1 MAATR
6 LGEER
11 MNMQVSPPNA
21 DRDVPAHE
29 TSSAAHPARRYL
41 IGFVALAAVLG
52 GYYYWSH
59 AGSGP
64 VRRPV
69 GMAPVRVANVLT
81 RDMSVVEHTI
91 GTVVANST
99 VSVTARVQGQLTK
112 AFFKEG
118 QMVKTGDL
126 LFQIDPAPYQAAY
139 DSAVANLATTQAKA
153 DRYEKLRNQNAI
165 AQQSIDDA
173 QAAYLQAKANL
184 DMAKLNL
191 DYTQIRSPVDG
202 KTGPILLQPG
212 NLVSINGIT
221 APLVTITQIQPI
233 KVSFNLPQSDLPR
246 IQARA
251 LHGGLTATVD
261 LHEAGGETLTAP
273 VNFISNAVS
282 NSAGTIEL
290 RATFPNEDGALVP
303 GQLVDVTVAL
313 ANIKDAMVVP
323 RVAVNIGPDSQY
335 VYVVT
340 PENVVEQHNVKV
352 LFDDG
357 TNMAVASDI
366 KAGDMVITDG
376 ALRALPGGKVT
387 VARGRPG
394 QMPQGAGKAKGGRRA
409 KDV

>member
-1 MAATR
+1 
-6 LGEER
+6 
-11 MNMQVSPPNA
+11 MNMQVTPPDT
-21 DRDVPAHE
+21 DREVTAQE
-29 TSSAAHPARRYL
+29 RSSGAHPGRRFL
-41 IGFVALAAVLG
+41 IGGIALLAVLG

-59 AGSGP
+59 QGSGP
-64 VRRPV
+64 ARRPIAA
-69 GMAPVRVANVLT
+69 APVRVAQVVT
-81 RDMSVVEHTI
+81 RDMAVVEHTI

-118 QMVKTGDL
+118 QMVKAGDL

-139 DSAVANLATTQAKA
+139 DSAVANLATTKAKA
-153 DRYEKLRNQNAI
+153 ERYEKLVNQNAI
-165 AQQSIDDA
+165 APQSSDDA
-173 QAAYLQAKANL
+173 QAAYLQAKASL
-184 DMAKLNL
+184 DMARLNL
-191 DYTQIRSPVDG
+191 EYTQIRSPVDG

-212 NLVSINGIT
+212 NLVSVNGIT

-251 LHGGLTATVD
+251 QHGGLTATVD
-261 LHEAGGETLTAP
+261 LHDAGGETLTAP

-290 RATFPNEDGALVP
+290 RATFTNEDGALVP

-313 ANIKDAMVVP
+313 ANIKNATVVP
-323 RVAVNIGPDSQY
+323 RVAVNIGPDNQY
-335 VYVVT
+335 VYVVNSD
-340 PENVVEQHNVKV
+340 NVVEQHIVKV

-357 TNMAVASDI
+357 THMAVVSDI
-366 KAGDMVITDG
+366 KAGDRVITDG

-387 VARGRPG
+387 VAGDRSTA
-394 QMPQGAGKAKGGRRA
+394 MPAGAAGGGAKSGRRNSG

>member
-1 MAATR
+1 
-6 LGEER
+6 

-21 DRDVPAHE
+21 DRNVRAHQ
-29 TSSAAHPARRYL
+29 AAPGHPARRFL
-41 IGFVALAAVLG
+41 IGGIALIAVLG

-59 AGSGP
+59 LDGGP
-64 VRRPV
+64 VRRPIAA
-69 GMAPVRVANVLT
+69 APVRVANVMT

-99 VSVTARVQGQLTK
+99 VSLTARVQGQLTK

-139 DSAVANLATTQAKA
+139 DSAVANLATTKAKA
-153 DRYEKLRNQNAI
+153 ERYQRLIGQNAI
-165 AQQSIDDA
+165 SPQESDDA

-191 DYTQIRSPVDG
+191 EYTQIRSPVDG

-212 NLVSINGIT
+212 NLVSVNGIT

-251 LHGGLTATVD
+251 QHGGLTATVD
-261 LHEAGGETLTAP
+261 LHDAGGETLTAP

-282 NSAGTIEL
+282 NSAGTIEI

-313 ANIKDAMVVP
+313 ANIKNATVVP
-323 RVAVNIGPDSQY
+323 RIAVNIGPDSQY

-340 PENVVEQHNVKV
+340 PENVVEQHSVKV

-357 TNMAVASDI
+357 TDMAIASDV
-366 KAGDMVITDG
+366 KPGDMVITDG

-387 VARGRPG
+387 VAKNRPLAA
-394 QMPQGAGKAKGGRRA
+394 PNGANGAAKGGRGRRA

>member
-1 MAATR
+1 
-6 LGEER
+6 
-11 MNMQVSPPNA
+11 
-21 DRDVPAHE
+21 
-29 TSSAAHPARRYL
+29 
-41 IGFVALAAVLG
+41 
-52 GYYYWSH
+52 
-59 AGSGP
+59 
-64 VRRPV
+64 
-69 GMAPVRVANVLT
+69 
-81 RDMSVVEHTI
+81 
-91 GTVVANST
+91 
-99 VSVTARVQGQLTK
+99 
-112 AFFKEG
+112 
-118 QMVKTGDL
+118 
-126 LFQIDPAPYQAAY
+126 
-139 DSAVANLATTQAKA
+139 
-153 DRYEKLRNQNAI
+153 
-165 AQQSIDDA
+165 
-173 QAAYLQAKANL
+173 
-184 DMAKLNL
+184 
-191 DYTQIRSPVDG
+191 
-202 KTGPILLQPG
+202 
-212 NLVSINGIT
+212 
-221 APLVTITQIQPI
+221 
-233 KVSFNLPQSDLPR
+233 
-246 IQARA
+246 
-251 LHGGLTATVD
+251 LTATVD

-340 PENVVEQHNVKV
+340 PENVVEQHSVKV

-366 KAGDMVITDG
+366 KTGDMVITDG

>member
-1 MAATR
+1 
-6 LGEER
+6 
-11 MNMQVSPPNA
+11 MNMQVSPPDA
-21 DRDVPAHE
+21 DRDVPANE
-29 TSSAAHPARRYL
+29 TLKRAHPARRFL
-41 IGFVALAAVLG
+41 IGGIALALVLG

-59 AGSGP
+59 SGAAP

-69 GMAPVRVANVLT
+69 GAAPVRVTDVVT

-126 LFQIDPAPYQAAY
+126 LFQIDPGPYQAAY
-139 DSAVANLATTQAKA
+139 DSAVANLATNKAKA
-153 DRYEKLRNQNAI
+153 ERYEKLMGQNAI
-165 AQQSIDDA
+165 APQSSDDA
-173 QAAYLQAKANL
+173 QAAYLQAKASL

-221 APLVTITQIQPI
+221 APLVSITQIQPI

-251 LHGGLTATVD
+251 QQGGLTATVD
-261 LHEAGGETLTAP
+261 LHDVGGETLTAP

-290 RATFPNEDGALVP
+290 RATFTNEDGALVP

-313 ANIKDAMVVP
+313 ANIKNATVVP
-323 RVAVNIGPDSQY
+323 RVAVNIGPDNQY

-340 PENVVEQHNVKV
+340 PEHVVEQHTVKV

-357 TNMAVASDI
+357 ANMAVASDI

-394 QMPQGAGKAKGGRRA
+394 AMPNGAASGAGKGGRGRRA

>member
-1 MAATR
+1 
-6 LGEER
+6 
-11 MNMQVSPPNA
+11 MNMQVTPPTA

-29 TSSAAHPARRYL
+29 TPAGAHPARRYL
-41 IGFVALAAVLG
+41 IGGIALAIVLG

-59 AGSGP
+59 MGNAP
-64 VRRPV
+64 TRRPV
-69 GMAPVRVANVLT
+69 GTAPVRVANVVT
-81 RDMSVVEHTI
+81 RDMGVVEHTI
-91 GTVVANST
+91 GTVVANSS

-139 DSAVANLATTQAKA
+139 DSAVATLASTKAKA
-153 DRYEKLRNQNAI
+153 ERYQRLIGQNAI
-165 AQQSIDDA
+165 SPQESDDA

-191 DYTQIRSPVDG
+191 DYTEIRSPVDG
-202 KTGPILLQPG
+202 KTGPIMLQPG
-212 NLVSINGIT
+212 NLVSVNGIT

-251 LHGGLTATVD
+251 QHGGLTATVD
-261 LHEAGGETLTAP
+261 LHDAGGETLTAP

-290 RATFPNEDGALVP
+290 RATFANEDGALVP

-313 ANIKDAMVVP
+313 ANIKGATVVP

-366 KAGDMVITDG
+366 KTGDMVITDG

-387 VARGRPG
+387 VARSRPNAMSNG
-394 QMPQGAGKAKGGRRA
+394 PANGAGKGGHGRRNGG

>member
-1 MAATR
+1 
-6 LGEER
+6 
-11 MNMQVSPPNA
+11 MNMQVSPPDA

-29 TSSAAHPARRYL
+29 ELSGAHPARRFL
-41 IGFVALAAVLG
+41 IGGIALVAVLG

-59 AGSGP
+59 LSSGP
-64 VRRPV
+64 ARRPV
-69 GMAPVRVANVLT
+69 AAAPVRVAAVVT
-81 RDMSVVEHTI
+81 RDMAVVEHTI

-118 QMVKTGDL
+118 QMVKAGDL

-139 DSAVANLATTQAKA
+139 DSAVANLATTKAKA
-153 DRYEKLRNQNAI
+153 ERYEKLLGQNAI
-165 AQQSIDDA
+165 APQSSDDA

-212 NLVSINGIT
+212 NLVSVNGIT

-233 KVSFNLPQSDLPR
+233 KISFSLPQSDLPR

-251 LHGGLTATVD
+251 QHGGLTATVD
-261 LHEAGGETLTAP
+261 LHDAGGETLTAP

-313 ANIKDAMVVP
+313 ANIKDATVVP
-323 RVAVNIGPDSQY
+323 RVAVNIGPDNQY
-335 VYVVT
+335 VYVVNSD
-340 PENVVEQHNVKV
+340 NVVEQHAVKV

-357 TNMAVASDI
+357 THMAVVSDI
-366 KAGDMVITDG
+366 KAGDRVITDG

-387 VARGRPG
+387 VARDRPAATPAGATGGAAKAGR
-394 QMPQGAGKAKGGRRA
+394 GRRNGG

>member
-1 MAATR
+1 
-6 LGEER
+6 
-11 MNMQVSPPNA
+11 MNMQVSPPDA

-29 TSSAAHPARRYL
+29 ALSGAHPARRFV
-41 IGFVALAAVLG
+41 IGGIALAVVLG

-59 AGSGP
+59 GSSTP
-64 VRRPV
+64 PRRPV
-69 GMAPVRVANVLT
+69 GAAPVRVANVVI
-81 RDMSVVEHTI
+81 RDMPVVEHTI

-118 QMVKTGDL
+118 QMVKEGDL

-139 DSAVANLATTQAKA
+139 DSAVANLATTKAKA
-153 DRYEKLRNQNAI
+153 ERYQALMGQNAI
-165 AQQSIDDA
+165 APQSSDDA

-221 APLVTITQIQPI
+221 APLVTIAQIQPI

-251 LHGGLTATVD
+251 QHGGLTATVD
-261 LHEAGGETLTAP
+261 LHDAGGDTLTAP
-273 VNFISNAVS
+273 VNFISNSVS

-290 RATFPNEDGALVP
+290 RSTFANEDGALVP

-313 ANIKDAMVVP
+313 ANIKNAIVVP

-340 PENVVEQHNVKV
+340 SANIVEQHNVKV

-357 TNMAVASDI
+357 KDMAVTSDI
-366 KAGDMVITDG
+366 KVGDMVITDG

-387 VARGRPG
+387 VARGRPSA
-394 QMPQGAGKAKGGRRA
+394 MPNGANGGAKGARPRRA

>member
-1 MAATR
+1 
-6 LGEER
+6 

-21 DRDVPAHE
+21 ERDVPAHE
-29 TSSAAHPARRYL
+29 TLPGAHPARRYL
-41 IGFVALAAVLG
+41 IGGIALAMVLG

-59 AGSGP
+59 GDSGP
-64 VRRPV
+64 VRRPM
-69 GMAPVRVANVLT
+69 GAAPVRVASVTT
-81 RDMSVVEHTI
+81 RDMPVVEHTI

-139 DSAVANLATTQAKA
+139 DSAVATLASTKSKA
-153 DRYEKLRNQNAI
+153 ERYRRLTSQNAI
-165 AQQSIDDA
+165 SPQDA
-173 QAAYLQAKANL
+173 EDAESAYLQAKANL

-212 NLVSINGIT
+212 NLVSVNGMT
-221 APLVTITQIQPI
+221 APLVTIAQIQPI

-251 LHGGLTATVD
+251 QHGGLTATVD
-261 LHEAGGETLTAP
+261 LHDAGGETLTAP

-282 NSAGTIEL
+282 NNAGTIEL
-290 RATFPNEDGALVP
+290 RASFPNEDGALVP
-303 GQLVDVTVAL
+303 GQLVDITVAL
-313 ANIKDAMVVP
+313 ANIKNATVVP
-323 RVAVNIGPDSQY
+323 RVAVNIGADSQY

-357 TNMAVASDI
+357 TSMAIASDV
-366 KAGDMVITDG
+366 KAGDTVITDG

-387 VARGRPG
+387 VARERAMPG
-394 QMPQGAGKAKGGRRA
+394 ANGGAKGHGRRNGG

>member
-1 MAATR
+1 
-6 LGEER
+6 
-11 MNMQVSPPNA
+11 MNMQVSPPDA
-21 DRDVPAHE
+21 DRDVPAHQ
-29 TSSAAHPARRYL
+29 TSSGAHPARRFV
-41 IGFVALAAVLG
+41 IGGIALAVVLG

-59 AGSGP
+59 GNTAP
-64 VRRPV
+64 TRRPV
-69 GMAPVRVANVLT
+69 GAAPVRVAAVVI
-81 RDMSVVEHTI
+81 RDMPVVEHTI

-118 QMVKTGDL
+118 QMVKEGDL

-139 DSAVANLATTQAKA
+139 DSAVANLATTKAKA
-153 DRYEKLRNQNAI
+153 ERYQVLMGQNAI
-165 AQQSIDDA
+165 APQSSDDA

-184 DMAKLNL
+184 DMARLNL
-191 DYTQIRSPVDG
+191 EYTQIRSPVNG

-221 APLVTITQIQPI
+221 APLVTIAEIQPI

-251 LHGGLTATVD
+251 QHGGLTATVD
-261 LHEAGGETLTAP
+261 LHDAGGDTLTAP
-273 VNFISNAVS
+273 VNFISNIVS

-290 RATFPNEDGALVP
+290 RSTFANEDGALVP

-313 ANIKDAMVVP
+313 ANIPKATVVP

-340 PENVVEQHNVKV
+340 PANVVEQHNVKV

-357 TNMAVASDI
+357 KDMAVASDI
-366 KAGDMVITDG
+366 KAGDNVIVDG

-387 VARGRPG
+387 VAKSHPATGPNG
-394 QMPQGAGKAKGGRRA
+394 AMPNGANGGAKGGARPRRA